1 MEWVFKVKWLSSSSS
16 TRAVA
21 DFAKFHNSKSR
32 PFQFLDPSLCWKI
45 LLASTGNPPKGARG
59 ALASP
64 GIQKYANAPK
74 LSERNSINRKRLSKC
89 GAPKQNEARNAYAS
103 KRFYFTVNKI
113 ETINRCEKRNI
124 QSILNIAKK

>member
-1 MEWVFKVKWLSSSSS
+1 MNKRLRKSFNSNPRPTLSHTQINVPGNKKWSEYSKLNDSAAAAALELSQ
-16 TRAVA
+16 
-21 DFAKFHNSKSR
+21 DFANVHNFKRR
-32 PFQFLDPSLCWKI
+32 PFQFLDPSLCWKS

-89 GAPKQNEARNAYAS
+89 RAPKQNEARNAYAS
-103 KRFYFTVNKI
+103 
-113 ETINRCEKRNI
+113 
-124 QSILNIAKK
+124 